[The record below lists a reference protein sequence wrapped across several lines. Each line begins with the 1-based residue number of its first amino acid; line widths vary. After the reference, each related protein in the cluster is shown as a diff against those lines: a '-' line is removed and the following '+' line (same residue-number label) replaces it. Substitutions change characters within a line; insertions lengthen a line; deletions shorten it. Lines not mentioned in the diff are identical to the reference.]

1 MLNCKKTMIDK
12 EKKNCYKY
20 CILWLCVVQ
29 FWLWKLRIRF
39 SEVLICRFC
48 IDEKRLQMKNIFL
61 CGNRS
66 LIKNHSL
73 LDNPHLPI
81 QDLNTNFHLEPKN
94 RKLKI
99 WDRRKCD
106 VGASKNAKQAFSTPR
121 LSSHFLLSQ
130 ISSFRFFSPSNSY
143 LFSRYHDLYC
153 LWNDTDIYREA
164 FR

>member
-1 MLNCKKTMIDK
+1 MLNCKRTAIT
-12 EKKNCYKY
+12 KKNCYKY

-48 IDEKRLQMKNIFL
+48 IDEKRLQMKNIFS

-66 LIKNHSL
+66 LIKKHRL
-73 LDNPHLPI
+73 LDNPLILI

-106 VGASKNAKQAFSTPR
+106 VGASKNSKQAFSTPR

-130 ISSFRFFSPSNSY
+130 ISSFRFFSPSN
-143 LFSRYHDLYC
+143 
-153 LWNDTDIYREA
+153 
-164 FR
+164 